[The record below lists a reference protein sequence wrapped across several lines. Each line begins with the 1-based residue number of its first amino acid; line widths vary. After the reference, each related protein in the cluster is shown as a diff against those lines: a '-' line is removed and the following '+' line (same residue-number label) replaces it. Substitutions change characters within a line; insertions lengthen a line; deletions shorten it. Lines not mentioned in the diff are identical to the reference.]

1 MARPGGRG
9 RGGSSP
15 PRSRMELMR
24 LSARRRRRRLWRAGA
39 ALLGAMA
46 LLSGLF
52 VSVPSQSGATI
63 VVTDSFAYSTSDSPI
78 VGNSN
83 NSAVAAGQLFPCLNA
98 ATIVSSG
105 FADQIAA
112 TGNIGTVTFV
122 ASTTDPNFTVSS
134 AGAVSV
140 PTGTLAL
147 GTYTWAGTDS
157 AQASPPATGHW
168 SYTLNVVASDP
179 NVEQTAPTA
188 NTTTTTD
195 SASFTGVSG
204 DQLAVT
210 NNTGS
215 VNFA

>member
-24 LSARRRRRRLWRAGA
+24 LSARRRRRRRWRAGA

-46 LLSGLF
+46 LLSGF
-52 VSVPSQSGATI
+52 VVSVPSQSGATI

-83 NSAVAAGQLFPCLNA
+83 NSADAAGQLFPCLTA
-98 ATIVSSG
+98 AMITQSSPTTTTVTTATIESSG
-105 FADQIAA
+105 LADQIAT
-112 TGNIGTVTFV
+112 TGNIGTVAPFV

-140 PTGTLAL
+140 LTGTV
-147 GTYTWAGTDS
+147 
-157 AQASPPATGHW
+157 P
-168 SYTLNVVASDP
+168 V
-179 NVEQTAPTA
+179 
-188 NTTTTTD
+188 
-195 SASFTGVSG
+195 
-204 DQLAVT
+204 
-210 NNTGS
+210 
-215 VNFA
+215 